1 MPTRFRV
8 VEFELRA
15 SECLTRLPFRFGS
28 VTMTRAPL
36 LHARVRIETPAGTA
50 EGLAA
55 DLLVPRWFDKDPA
68 KSIAD
73 NQRDLIEA
81 ARRAGDLALAAPAST
96 VFALVRDVRAEV
108 FADTAPLAPLRL
120 RHGFGVAMLERA
132 ALDAL
137 CRAEHVSFFRA
148 LRSDLLG
155 IEPSVDDLA
164 DFDVAASLPRT
175 PARNIEVRHTVGMQ
189 DPLTATEITAGQRC
203 ADGLPQALE
212 EDVRAY
218 GLRLFK
224 VKIGAGREA
233 DLARLRAI
241 RTVLDATAPSNWQ
254 FSVDANEQYTDL
266 DDLVGLLIDLHAE
279 PDLGRRLLYVE
290 QPLPRHL
297 TFDPDSAPA
306 VARAAALA
314 PLLIDEADVD
324 PHAFPRALE
333 LGYRG
338 VSVKNCKGV
347 LRAVVNH
354 ARCARLRAAGTP
366 AFQSAEDLTNLPVV
380 ALQQDLAT
388 IQALGL
394 PHAERNG
401 HHYFAGLAHLP
412 AGEAAAAFAAHPDL
426 YRRHD
431 DGYAVKIEGGALAV
445 DSLACEG
452 YGYACPIDFAARA
465 PIATAGESAAS

>member
-1 MPTRFRV
+1 MPTRLRV

-15 SECLTRLPFRFGS
+15 SECQTRLPFRFGN

-36 LHARVRIETPAGTA
+36 LHARVRIETAAGVTD
-50 EGLAA
+50 GLAA

-81 ARRAGDLALAAPAST
+81 ACHAGALALATPPTSAF
-96 VFALVRDVRAEV
+96 VLVRAVRAS
-108 FADTAPLAPLRL
+108 ADMDTAPLAPLRL
-120 RHGFGVAMLERA
+120 RSGFGVALLERA
-132 ALDAL
+132 VLDAL
-137 CRAEHVSFFRA
+137 CRSTGVSFFRA
-148 LRSDLLG
+148 LRSDLFG
-155 IEPSVDDLA
+155 IEPSADDLA
-164 DFDVAASLPRT
+164 DFDLAATLPSV
-175 PARNIEVRHTVGMQ
+175 PAPHIEVRHTVGMQ
-189 DPLTATEITAGQRC
+189 DPLTTAEIAAGQRC

-224 VKIGAGREA
+224 IKIGAGRAA

-241 RTVLDATAPSNWQ
+241 RAVLDATAPRTWQ

-266 DDLVGLLIDLHAE
+266 DDLVGLLVDLHAE
-279 PDLGRRLLYVE
+279 AGLGARLLYVE

-297 TFDPDSAPA
+297 TFAPDSAPA

-324 PHAFPRALE
+324 SDAFPRALE

-347 LRAVVNH
+347 LRAVINH

-412 AGEAAAAFAAHPDL
+412 QGEAAGAFAAHGDL
-426 YRRHD
+426 YRRHG
-431 DGYAVKIEGGALAV
+431 DGYALKIEGGKLAV
-445 DSLACEG
+445 GSLLCEG

-465 PIATAGESAAS
+465 SVALAGVPRT